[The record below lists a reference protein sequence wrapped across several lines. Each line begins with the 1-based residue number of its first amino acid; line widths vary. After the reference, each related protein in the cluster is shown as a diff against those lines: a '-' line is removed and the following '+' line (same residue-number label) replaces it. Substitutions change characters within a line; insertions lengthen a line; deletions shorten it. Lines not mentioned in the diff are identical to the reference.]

1 MICSFRGVVIMN
13 IRTMTAYA
21 LLIALCAIGGQI
33 HFGVYSIG
41 FDSSPAFVGALMLGP
56 VAGAVLGALGHIATA
71 ASTGFPLSVPIHVAI
86 AIIMAGTG
94 ASIGYITKR
103 MTSSS
108 SYVVS
113 GIVGYIINVGIGLA
127 VIAWMMQS
135 IEVVAILFVPLSLAY
150 ALNYV
155 GAALV
160 VSQLNRVFGGKRH
173 A

>member
-1 MICSFRGVVIMN
+1 MMN
-13 IRTMTAYA
+13 IRTITAYA

-33 HFGVYSIG
+33 HFGLYSIG

-56 VAGAVLGALGHIATA
+56 VAGAVLGALGHLATA
-71 ASTGFPLSVPIHVAI
+71 ASTGFPLSVPIHMAVAI
-86 AIIMAGTG
+86 VMAGTG

-103 MTSSS
+103 MTSSF
-108 SYVVS
+108 SYVLG
-113 GIVGYIINVGIGLA
+113 GILGYIVNVGSGLA

-135 IEVVAILFVPLSLAY
+135 VEVVTILFVPLSLAY
-150 ALNYV
+150 GVNYV

-160 VSQLNRVFGGKRH
+160 VSQLNRVFGRKRN

>member
-1 MICSFRGVVIMN
+1 MN
-13 IRTMTAYA
+13 IRTITAYA
-21 LLIALCAIGGQI
+21 LLISLCAIGGQI

-56 VAGAVLGALGHIATA
+56 VAGVVLGALGHIATA

-103 MTSSS
+103 MSSS
-108 SYVVS
+108 FSYVVS

>member
-1 MICSFRGVVIMN
+1 MN
-13 IRTMTAYA
+13 IRTITAYA

-103 MTSSS
+103 MTSSFS
-108 SYVVS
+108 SVVS

>member
-1 MICSFRGVVIMN
+1 MN
-13 IRTMTAYA
+13 IRTITTYA
-21 LLIALCAIGGQI
+21 ILIALCAIGGQI

-71 ASTGFPLSVPIHVAI
+71 AFTGFPLSVPIHVAI
-86 AIIMAGTG
+86 GLVMAGTG

-103 MTSSS
+103 MSSS
-108 SYVVS
+108 FSYVVS
-113 GIVGYIINVGIGLA
+113 GIVGYIINVGIGIA

-135 IEVVAILFVPLSLAY
+135 IEVAAFIFVPLSLAY

>member
-1 MICSFRGVVIMN
+1 MN
-13 IRTMTAYA
+13 IRTITAYA

-86 AIIMAGTG
+86 GLIMAGTG

-103 MTSSS
+103 MISSF

-113 GIVGYIINVGIGLA
+113 GIVGYIINVGVGLA

>member
-1 MICSFRGVVIMN
+1 MN
-13 IRTMTAYA
+13 IRTITVYA

-41 FDSSPAFVGALMLGP
+41 FDSSPAFVGALLLGP
-56 VAGAVLGALGHIATA
+56 VAGAVLGALGHLATA
-71 ASTGFPLSVPIHVAI
+71 ASTGFPLSVPIHMAI

-103 MTSSS
+103 MTSSF

-113 GIVGYIINVGIGLA
+113 GIVGYIVNVGIGLA
-127 VIAWMMQS
+127 VIAWMM
-135 IEVVAILFVPLSLAY
+135 EGMGVVLFIFVPLSLTY

-160 VSQLNRVFGGKRH
+160 VGQLNRIFGGKRN

>member
-1 MICSFRGVVIMN
+1 MMN

-56 VAGAVLGALGHIATA
+56 VAGSVLGALGHLATA
-71 ASTGFPLSVPIHVAI
+71 ASTGFPLSVPIHVAV
-86 AIIMAGTG
+86 AIVMAGTG
-94 ASIGYITKR
+94 ASIGYIAKR
-103 MTSSS
+103 MTSSF
-108 SYVVS
+108 SYVVG
-113 GIVGYIINVGIGLA
+113 GILGYIVNVGVGLA

-135 IEVVAILFVPLSLAY
+135 VEVMAILCVPLSLAY
-150 ALNYV
+150 GLNYV

-160 VSQLNRVFGGKRH
+160 VSQLNRVFGGKRN

>member
-1 MICSFRGVVIMN
+1 MN

-41 FDSSPAFVGALMLGP
+41 FDSSPAFVGALLLGP

-71 ASTGFPLSVPIHVAI
+71 ASTGFPLSVPIHMAV

-94 ASIGYITKR
+94 ASIGYIMKR
-103 MTSSS
+103 MTSSF

-113 GIVGYIINVGIGLA
+113 GIVGYIINVGVGLA

>member
-1 MICSFRGVVIMN
+1 MMN

-56 VAGAVLGALGHIATA
+56 VAGAVLGALGHFATA
-71 ASTGFPLSVPIHVAI
+71 AFTGFPLSVPIHVAV

-94 ASIGYITKR
+94 ASIGYIAKR
-103 MTSSS
+103 MTSSF

-113 GIVGYIINVGIGLA
+113 GIVGYIVNVGIGIA
-127 VIAWMMQS
+127 VIAWIVEG
-135 IEVVAILFVPLSLAY
+135 IEVAVFIFVPLSLAY

>member
-1 MICSFRGVVIMN
+1 MKV
-13 IRTMTAYA
+13 RTITAYA

-33 HFGVYSIG
+33 HFGTYSIG

-71 ASTGFPLSVPIHVAI
+71 ASTGFPLSVPMHVVV
-86 AIIMAGTG
+86 AIIMACTAG
-94 ASIGYITKR
+94 SVGYVAQK
-103 MTSSS
+103 MTSSF
-108 SYVVS
+108 SYVVG
-113 GIVGYIINVGIGLA
+113 GILGYVINVGLGLT
-127 VIAWMMQS
+127 ITAWMMNS
-135 IEVVAILFVPLSLAY
+135 VEIMAVLWVPLSLAY

-160 VSQLNRVFGGKRH
+160 VSQLNRVFGGKGH

>member
-1 MICSFRGVVIMN
+1 MMN

-56 VAGAVLGALGHIATA
+56 VAGAVLGALGHLATA
-71 ASTGFPLSVPIHVAI
+71 ASTGFPLSVPIHVAV
-86 AIIMAGTG
+86 AIVMAGTG
-94 ASIGYITKR
+94 ASIGYIAKR
-103 MTSSS
+103 MTSSF
-108 SYVVS
+108 SYVVG
-113 GIVGYIINVGIGLA
+113 GILGYIVNVGVGLA

-135 IEVVAILFVPLSLAY
+135 VEVMAILCVPLSLAY
-150 ALNYV
+150 GVNYV

-160 VSQLNRVFGGKRH
+160 VSQLNRVFGGKRN

>member
-1 MICSFRGVVIMN
+1 MMN

-56 VAGAVLGALGHIATA
+56 VAGTVLGALGHLATA
-71 ASTGFPLSVPIHVAI
+71 ASTGFPLSVPIHVAV
-86 AIIMAGTG
+86 AIVMAGTG
-94 ASIGYITKR
+94 ASIGYIAKR
-103 MTSSS
+103 MTSSF
-108 SYVVS
+108 SYVIG
-113 GIVGYIINVGIGLA
+113 GILGYIVNVGVGLA

-135 IEVVAILFVPLSLAY
+135 VEVVAILCVPLSLSY
-150 ALNYV
+150 GLNYV

-160 VSQLNRVFGGKRH
+160 VSQLNRVFGGKRN

>member
-1 MICSFRGVVIMN
+1 MN
-13 IRTMTAYA
+13 MRTMTAYA
-21 LLIALCAIGGQI
+21 LLIALCVIGGQI

-56 VAGAVLGALGHIATA
+56 VAGAVLGALGHLATA
-71 ASTGFPLSVPIHVAI
+71 ASTGFPLSVPIHLAV

-103 MTSSS
+103 MTSSF
-108 SYVVS
+108 SYVVG
-113 GIVGYIINVGIGLA
+113 GILGYIVNVGVGLG
-127 VIAWMMQS
+127 VIAWMMQGV
-135 IEVVAILFVPLSLAY
+135 EVVVILFVPLSLAY
-150 ALNYV
+150 VLNYV

-160 VSQLNRVFGGKRH
+160 VSQLNRIFGGKRN

>member
-1 MICSFRGVVIMN
+1 MN
-13 IRTMTAYA
+13 IRTITTYA
-21 LLIALCAIGGQI
+21 ILIALCAIGGQI

-103 MTSSS
+103 MTSSF
-108 SYVVS
+108 SYIVS
-113 GIVGYIINVGIGLA
+113 GIVGYIINVGIGIA
-127 VIAWMMQS
+127 VIAWIVQG
-135 IEVVAILFVPLSLAY
+135 IEVAVFIFVPLSLAY

>member
-1 MICSFRGVVIMN
+1 MN

-56 VAGAVLGALGHIATA
+56 VAGTVLGALVHIATA
-71 ASTGFPLSVPIHVAI
+71 GSTGFPLSVPIHVAI
-86 AIIMAGTG
+86 AIIMAGTV

-103 MTSSS
+103 MTSSL

>member
-1 MICSFRGVVIMN
+1 MMN

-56 VAGAVLGALGHIATA
+56 VAGAVLGALGHLATA
-71 ASTGFPLSVPIHVAI
+71 ASTGFPLSVPIHVAV

-94 ASIGYITKR
+94 ASIGYIAKR
-103 MTSSS
+103 MTSSF
-108 SYVVS
+108 SYVVG
-113 GIVGYIINVGIGLA
+113 GILGYIVNVGVGLA

-135 IEVVAILFVPLSLAY
+135 VEVMAILCVPLSLAY
-150 ALNYV
+150 GVNYV

-160 VSQLNRVFGGKRH
+160 VSQLNRVFGGKRN

>member
-1 MICSFRGVVIMN
+1 MMN
-13 IRTMTAYA
+13 IRTITAYA

-56 VAGAVLGALGHIATA
+56 VAGAVLGALGHFATA
-71 ASTGFPLSVPIHVAI
+71 AFTGFPLSVPIHVAV
-86 AIIMAGTG
+86 AIVMAGTG
-94 ASIGYITKR
+94 ASIGYIAKR
-103 MTSSS
+103 MTSSF
-108 SYVVS
+108 SYVVG
-113 GIVGYIINVGIGLA
+113 GILGYIVNVGVGLA

-135 IEVVAILFVPLSLAY
+135 VEVVAILCVPLSLAY
-150 ALNYV
+150 GVNYV

-160 VSQLNRVFGGKRH
+160 VSQLNRVFGRKRN

>member
-1 MICSFRGVVIMN
+1 MN
-13 IRTMTAYA
+13 IRTITTYA
-21 LLIALCAIGGQI
+21 ILIALCAIGGQI

-86 AIIMAGTG
+86 GLVMAGTG

-103 MTSSS
+103 MTSSF

-113 GIVGYIINVGIGLA
+113 GIVGYIINVGIGIT

-135 IEVVAILFVPLSLAY
+135 IKVAIFIFVPLSLAY

>member
-1 MICSFRGVVIMN
+1 MN
-13 IRTMTAYA
+13 IRTITTYA
-21 LLIALCAIGGQI
+21 ILIALCAIGGQI

-71 ASTGFPLSVPIHVAI
+71 ASTGFPLGIPIHLAI
-86 AIIMAGTG
+86 GLVMAGTG

-103 MTSSS
+103 MTSSF

-113 GIVGYIINVGIGLA
+113 GIVGYIINVGIGIT

-135 IEVVAILFVPLSLAY
+135 IKEAIFIFVPLSLAY

>member
-1 MICSFRGVVIMN
+1 MN

-56 VAGAVLGALGHIATA
+56 VTGAVLGALGHIATA

-103 MTSSS
+103 MTSSF

-127 VIAWMMQS
+127 VIAWMMQG
-135 IEVVAILFVPLSLAY
+135 IDVVAILFVPLSLSY

-160 VSQLNRVFGGKRH
+160 VSQLNRVFGGK
-173 A
+173 

>member
-1 MICSFRGVVIMN
+1 MN

-56 VAGAVLGALGHIATA
+56 VAGAVLGALGHLATA

-94 ASIGYITKR
+94 ASIGYITKQ
-103 MTSSS
+103 MTSSF
-108 SYVVS
+108 SYIVS
-113 GIVGYIINVGIGLA
+113 GIVGYIINVGIGIA

-135 IEVVAILFVPLSLAY
+135 IEVAAFIFVPLSLAY

>member
-1 MICSFRGVVIMN
+1 MN
-13 IRTMTAYA
+13 IRAMTAYA

-103 MTSSS
+103 MTSSF

-113 GIVGYIINVGIGLA
+113 GIVGYIINVGVGLA

-135 IEVVAILFVPLSLAY
+135 IGVVAILFVPLSLAY

>member
-1 MICSFRGVVIMN
+1 
-13 IRTMTAYA
+13 
-21 LLIALCAIGGQI
+21 
-33 HFGVYSIG
+33 
-41 FDSSPAFVGALMLGP
+41 MLGP

-86 AIIMAGTG
+86 GLVMAGTG

-103 MTSSS
+103 MTSSF

-113 GIVGYIINVGIGLA
+113 GIVGYIINVGIGIT

-135 IEVVAILFVPLSLAY
+135 IKVATFIFVPLSLAY

>member
-1 MICSFRGVVIMN
+1 MN
-13 IRTMTAYA
+13 IRTITTYA
-21 LLIALCAIGGQI
+21 ILIALCAIGGQI

-86 AIIMAGTG
+86 GLVMAGTG

-103 MTSSS
+103 MTSSF

-113 GIVGYIINVGIGLA
+113 GIVGYIINVGIGIT

-135 IEVVAILFVPLSLAY
+135 IKVATFIFVPLSLAY

>member
-1 MICSFRGVVIMN
+1 MMN

-56 VAGAVLGALGHIATA
+56 VAGAVLGALGHLATA
-71 ASTGFPLSVPIHVAI
+71 ASTGFPLSVPIHVAV
-86 AIIMAGTG
+86 AIVMAGTG
-94 ASIGYITKR
+94 ASIGYIAKR
-103 MTSSS
+103 ITSSF
-108 SYVVS
+108 SYVVG
-113 GIVGYIINVGIGLA
+113 GILGYIVNVGVGLA

-135 IEVVAILFVPLSLAY
+135 VEVMAILCMPLSLAY
-150 ALNYV
+150 GLNYV

-160 VSQLNRVFGGKRH
+160 VSQLNRVFGGKRN

>member
-1 MICSFRGVVIMN
+1 MN

-56 VAGAVLGALGHIATA
+56 VAGAVLGALGHLATA

-103 MTSSS
+103 MTSSF
-108 SYVVS
+108 SYIVS
-113 GIVGYIINVGIGLA
+113 GIVGYIINVGIGIA

-135 IEVVAILFVPLSLAY
+135 IEVAAFIFVPLSLAY

-160 VSQLNRVFGGKRH
+160 VSQLNRVFGGKRN

>member
-1 MICSFRGVVIMN
+1 MPV
-13 IRTMTAYA
+13 RTITAYA

-33 HFGVYSIG
+33 HFGTYSIG

-71 ASTGFPLSVPIHVAI
+71 ASTGFPLSVPMHVVV
-86 AIIMAGTG
+86 AIIMACTAG
-94 ASIGYITKR
+94 SVGYVARR
-103 MTSSS
+103 MTSSF
-108 SYVVS
+108 SYVVG
-113 GIVGYIINVGIGLA
+113 GILGYVINVGLGLT
-127 VIAWMMQS
+127 ITAWMMNS
-135 IEVVAILFVPLSLAY
+135 VEIVAVLWAPLSLAY

-160 VSQLNRVFGGKRH
+160 VSQLNRVFGGKRN

>member
-1 MICSFRGVVIMN
+1 MN
-13 IRTMTAYA
+13 IRKMTVYA

-56 VAGAVLGALGHIATA
+56 VAGAVLGALGHLATA
-71 ASTGFPLSVPIHVAI
+71 ASTGFPLGVPIHAAI
-86 AIIMAGTG
+86 GLVMAGTG

-103 MTSSS
+103 MTSSF

-113 GIVGYIINVGIGLA
+113 GIVGYVINVGIGIA

-135 IEVVAILFVPLSLAY
+135 IEVAAFIFVPLSLAY

-160 VSQLNRVFGGKRH
+160 VSQLNRVFGGKRN

>member
-1 MICSFRGVVIMN
+1 MMN

-56 VAGAVLGALGHIATA
+56 VAGAVLGALGHLATA
-71 ASTGFPLSVPIHVAI
+71 ASTGFPLSVPIHVAV
-86 AIIMAGTG
+86 AIVMAGTG
-94 ASIGYITKR
+94 ASIGYIAKR
-103 MTSSS
+103 MTSSF
-108 SYVVS
+108 SYVVG
-113 GIVGYIINVGIGLA
+113 GILGYIVNVGVGLA

-135 IEVVAILFVPLSLAY
+135 VEVVAILCVPLSLAY
-150 ALNYV
+150 GVNYV

-160 VSQLNRVFGGKRH
+160 VSQLNRVFGRKRN

>member
-1 MICSFRGVVIMN
+1 MN

-56 VAGAVLGALGHIATA
+56 VAGAVLGALGHLATA

-103 MTSSS
+103 MTSSF
-108 SYVVS
+108 SYIVS
-113 GIVGYIINVGIGLA
+113 GIVGYIINVGIGIA

-135 IEVVAILFVPLSLAY
+135 IEVAAFIFVPLSLAY

>member
-1 MICSFRGVVIMN
+1 MN
-13 IRTMTAYA
+13 IRTITAYA

-103 MTSSS
+103 MTSSFF
-108 SYVVS
+108 YVVS
-113 GIVGYIINVGIGLA
+113 GIVGYIINVGVGLA
-127 VIAWMMQS
+127 VITWMMQS
-135 IEVVAILFVPLSLAY
+135 IEVVAILFGPLSLAY

>member
-1 MICSFRGVVIMN
+1 MN
-13 IRTMTAYA
+13 IRTITVYA

-41 FDSSPAFVGALMLGP
+41 FDSSPAFVGALLLGP
-56 VAGAVLGALGHIATA
+56 VAGAVLGVLGHLATA
-71 ASTGFPLSVPIHVAI
+71 ASTGFPLGVPIHVAV

-94 ASIGYITKR
+94 ASIGYIAKR
-103 MTSSS
+103 MTSSF
-108 SYVVS
+108 SYIIS
-113 GIVGYIINVGIGLA
+113 GIVGYIVNVGIGLA

-135 IEVVAILFVPLSLAY
+135 TEVVAILFVPLSLAY

-155 GAALV
+155 GAAIV
-160 VSQLNRVFGGKRH
+160 VSQLNRVFGGKRN

>member
-1 MICSFRGVVIMN
+1 MMN
-13 IRTMTAYA
+13 IRMMTAYA

-56 VAGAVLGALGHIATA
+56 VAGAVLGALGHLATA
-71 ASTGFPLSVPIHVAI
+71 ASTGFPLSVPIHVAV
-86 AIIMAGTG
+86 AIVMAGTG
-94 ASIGYITKR
+94 ASIGYIAKR
-103 MTSSS
+103 MTSSF
-108 SYVVS
+108 SYVVG
-113 GIVGYIINVGIGLA
+113 GILGYIVNVGVGLA

-135 IEVVAILFVPLSLAY
+135 VEVMAILCVPLSLAY
-150 ALNYV
+150 GLNYV

-160 VSQLNRVFGGKRH
+160 VSQLNRVFGGKRN